1 MAKKLEITPKIAAL
15 ISSATD
21 GATDPNAVSVYES
34 ISLTGLPVNKRNIFE
49 GAVHPENTLREMAA
63 YVAQRPLK
71 NHVPM
76 HTNHEQGYEMPVG
89 KVFHAEYGTD
99 ENGIGQVRSLFF
111 IGNSETTLVNKLEE
125 GSIEEVSVG
134 VRYKHLNCSQCGWDY
149 MGKEAS
155 MGNFW
160 DRTCG
165 NEHEIGVD
173 GVHII
178 CNGLD
183 QWMEQSLVSLGAA
196 QGAKIV
202 ARTKSLLGQ
211 ESYTALAA
219 TGIDPSVS
227 TLYATTT
234 LPKETDAME
243 MKELIKD
250 LTDVKALV
258 LSKDAELGTLNASL
272 TGAKTELETLKASVT
287 ALTAENVTLKA
298 LDAVTLKASND
309 AALAFVR
316 EEADRL
322 CVASGEAKLKV
333 DASLDEMKASITTN
347 RTKLTSSFPAG
358 GRSEGTDAGTGK
370 PHGEAAYSNHAASF
384 ATK

>member
-21 GATDPNAVSVYES
+21 GATDPNAVSVYEAIS
-34 ISLTGLPVNKRNIFE
+34 ITGLPVNKRNLFE

-63 YVAQRPLK
+63 FVAARPLK

-89 KVFHAEYGTD
+89 KVFHAEYATD
-99 ENGIGQVRSLFF
+99 DNGVGQVRSLFF
-111 IGNSETTLVNKLEE
+111 IGNSETNLVNKLEE

-134 VRYKHLNCSQCGWDY
+134 LRYKHLNCSQCGWDY
-149 MGKEAS
+149 MGEDATLS
-155 MGNFW
+155 NLW
-160 DRTCG
+160 DRVCA

-173 GVHII
+173 GVHVI

-183 QWMEQSLVSLGAA
+183 RWMEQSLVSLGAA

-211 ESYTALAA
+211 EGYTALAA
-219 TGIDPSVS
+219 SGIDPTLT
-227 TLYATTT
+227 TLYATQH
-234 LPKETDAME
+234 LPKESDTMD
-243 MKELIKD
+243 MKELIES
-250 LTDVKALV
+250 LTTVKASV
-258 LSKDAELGTLNASL
+258 VAKDAEIVGLKATAETATAKVTELTASVAAL
-272 TGAKTELETLKASVT
+272 TTEVAALKAGDLAKTT
-287 ALTAENVTLKA
+287 A
-298 LDAVTLKASND
+298 DRD
-309 AALAFVR
+309 AAFSFIR

-322 CVASGEAKLKV
+322 CVASGEAKLKA
-333 DASLDEMKASITTN
+333 DATLDELKASIQTA
-347 RTKLTSSFPAG
+347 RTKLSASIPAG
-358 GRSEGTDAGTGK
+358 GRSEGPASGNGTNGSSASY
-370 PHGEAAYSNHAASF
+370 GQASSF

>member
-15 ISSATD
+15 LSSATD
-21 GATDPNAVSVYES
+21 GATDPNSVSIYES
-34 ISLTGLPVNKRNIFE
+34 VSLTGLPVDKRNIFE
-49 GAVHPENTLREMAA
+49 NAVHPENTLREMAA
-63 YVAQRPLK
+63 FVAQRPLK

-89 KVFHAEYGTD
+89 KVFHAEYHTD
-99 ENGIGQVRSLFF
+99 SNGIGQVRSLFF
-111 IGNSETTLVNKLEE
+111 IGNNETELVGKLEA

-149 MGKEAS
+149 MGEDAGL
-155 MGNFW
+155 MNFW
-160 DRTCG
+160 DRVCA

-173 GVHII
+173 GVHVI

-183 QWMEQSLVSLGAA
+183 KWMEQSLVSLGAA

-202 ARTKSLLGQ
+202 SRTKSLLGQ
-211 ESYTALAA
+211 DGYTALAA
-219 TGIDPSVS
+219 SGIDPTLT

-250 LTDVKALV
+250 LTDAKALV
-258 LSKDAELGTLNASL
+258 LSKDAELGTLTASAAS
-272 TGAKTELETLKASVT
+272 AKTELETLTASVAT
-287 ALTAENVTLKA
+287 LTTENIALKA
-298 LDAVTLKASND
+298 LDAVALKASND

-322 CVASGEAKLKV
+322 CVASGEAKLKT
-333 DASLDEMKASITTN
+333 DATLDELKASITTN
-347 RTKLTSSFPAG
+347 RTKLAASIPAG
-358 GRSEGTDAGTGK
+358 GRSEGSAAGSGKTTGDV
-370 PHGEAAYSNHAASF
+370 AASNHAASF
-384 ATK
+384 STK